1 MALYSSETSLDCHR
15 VRFVLAEKGINVD
28 IVNVS
33 IDESAAADLAEL
45 NPYNE
50 APTLVDRDLVL
61 YDAGVI
67 NDYLDERYPHPPLM
81 PVDPVSRAQLRLV
94 HHRILKDWYA
104 LAYEIEGSTGKKA
117 EQAAKQLKE
126 SIIAANEL
134 FKISDQLRIGS
145 KASHINAITHP
156 TMSAQALLIRLDAM
170 GFAVSAGSACSSGTL
185 KKSRVLDAFGTPDDV
200 ASRTIRVSLGWSTT
214 HDELERFVDAWRSL
228 S

>member
-1 MALYSSETSLDCHR
+1 

-33 IDESAAADLAEL
+33 VDESAAADLAEL
-45 NPYNE
+45 NPYNQ

-94 HHRILKDWYA
+94 HHRILKDWYSVTQ
-104 LAYEIEGSTGKKA
+104 EIENSAGKKA
-117 EQAAKQLKE
+117 EQAARQLKE

-134 FKISDQLRIGS
+134 FR
-145 KASHINAITHP
+145 
-156 TMSAQALLIRLDAM
+156 MSEY
-170 GFAVSAGSACSSGTL
+170 
-185 KKSRVLDAFGTPDDV
+185 VL
-200 ASRTIRVSLGWSTT
+200 S
-214 HDELERFVDAWRSL
+214 DELSLVDCTLGPLLWRLAHYGVTLGKPGASVEAYAHRIFSRASFKSSLTQAERDLVLAA
-228 S
+228 

>member
-33 IDESAAADLAEL
+33 EDESAAADLAEL

-94 HHRILKDWYA
+94 HHRIIKDWYV
-104 LAYEIEGSTGKKA
+104 LARELETATGKAA
-117 EQAAKQLKE
+117 EQAARQLKE
-126 SIIAANEL
+126 SIIAANER
-134 FKISDQLRIGS
+134 FK
-145 KASHINAITHP
+145 
-156 TMSAQALLIRLDAM
+156 MSEY
-170 GFAVSAGSACSSGTL
+170 
-185 KKSRVLDAFGTPDDV
+185 VL
-200 ASRTIRVSLGWSTT
+200 S
-214 HDELERFVDAWRSL
+214 DELSLVDCTLGPLLWRLPHFGVKLGKPGASVEAYAHRIFSRPSFKSSL
-228 S
+228 TQAEKDLVLEA

>member
-33 IDESAAADLAEL
+33 TDESAAADLAEL
-45 NPYNE
+45 NTSNE

-94 HHRILKDWYA
+94 HHRVLKDWYS
-104 LAYEIEGSTGKKA
+104 LAYEIEGSSGKKA
-117 EQAAKQLKE
+117 DQAAKQLKE

-134 FKISDQLRIGS
+134 FRMSDYILS
-145 KASHINAITHP
+145 
-156 TMSAQALLIRLDAM
+156 
-170 GFAVSAGSACSSGTL
+170 
-185 KKSRVLDAFGTPDDV
+185 
-200 ASRTIRVSLGWSTT
+200 
-214 HDELERFVDAWRSL
+214 DELSLVDCTLGPLMWRLAHYGVKLGKPGASVEAYAHRIFSRPSFKGSLTQAERDLMLAS
-228 S
+228 

>member
-1 MALYSSETSLDCHR
+1 MALYSAETSVDCHR

-33 IDESAAADLAEL
+33 VDESAAADLAEL
-45 NPYNE
+45 NPYNR

-94 HHRILKDWYA
+94 HYRVLKDWYS
-104 LAYEIEGSTGKKA
+104 LVYEIESSTGKKA

-126 SIIAANEL
+126 GIIAANEL
-134 FKISDQLRIGS
+134 FSVSDYILS
-145 KASHINAITHP
+145 
-156 TMSAQALLIRLDAM
+156 
-170 GFAVSAGSACSSGTL
+170 
-185 KKSRVLDAFGTPDDV
+185 
-200 ASRTIRVSLGWSTT
+200 
-214 HDELERFVDAWRSL
+214 DELSLVDCTLGPLMWRLAHYGIKLGKPGASVEAYAHRVFSRASFKSSLTQAERDLMLAS
-228 S
+228 

>member
-1 MALYSSETSLDCHR
+1 MALYSGETSLDSHR

-33 IDESAAADLAEL
+33 VDESAAADLAEL

-94 HHRILKDWYA
+94 HHRVIKDWYVLAREFENVSGKPAEA
-104 LAYEIEGSTGKKA
+104 L
-117 EQAAKQLKE
+117 AKQLKE
-126 SIIAANEL
+126 GIIAANEL
-134 FKISDQLRIGS
+134 FK
-145 KASHINAITHP
+145 
-156 TMSAQALLIRLDAM
+156 MSEY
-170 GFAVSAGSACSSGTL
+170 
-185 KKSRVLDAFGTPDDV
+185 VL
-200 ASRTIRVSLGWSTT
+200 S
-214 HDELERFVDAWRSL
+214 DELSLVDCTLGPLMWRLPYYGIKLGKPGASVEAYAHRIFSRQSFKTSLTQAERDLVL
-228 S
+228 SS

>member
-1 MALYSSETSLDCHR
+1 MALYSAETSLDCHR

-33 IDESAAADLAEL
+33 VDESAAADLAEL
-45 NPYNE
+45 NPYNR

-94 HHRILKDWYA
+94 HYRVLKDWYS
-104 LAYEIEGSTGKKA
+104 LVYEIESSTGKKA

-126 SIIAANEL
+126 GIIAANEL
-134 FKISDQLRIGS
+134 FSVSDYILS
-145 KASHINAITHP
+145 
-156 TMSAQALLIRLDAM
+156 
-170 GFAVSAGSACSSGTL
+170 
-185 KKSRVLDAFGTPDDV
+185 
-200 ASRTIRVSLGWSTT
+200 
-214 HDELERFVDAWRSL
+214 DELSLVDCTLGPLMWRLAHYGIKLGKPGASVEAYAHRVFSRASFKSSLTQAERDLMLAS
-228 S
+228 

>member
-28 IVNVS
+28 IVNIS
-33 IDESAAADLAEL
+33 ADESAAADLAEL

-50 APTLVDRDLVL
+50 TPTLVDRDLVL

-94 HHRILKDWYA
+94 HHRVIKDWYV
-104 LAYEIEGSTGKKA
+104 LAYQIEEAGGKA
-117 EQAAKQLKE
+117 TPAMAKQLQE

-134 FKISDQLRIGS
+134 FKMSDY
-145 KASHINAITHP
+145 
-156 TMSAQALLIRLDAM
+156 
-170 GFAVSAGSACSSGTL
+170 
-185 KKSRVLDAFGTPDDV
+185 VL
-200 ASRTIRVSLGWSTT
+200 S
-214 HDELERFVDAWRSL
+214 DELSLVDCTLGPLLWRLPHYGVKLGKPGASVEAYAHRIFSRPSFKSSLTQAERDLVL
-228 S
+228 SA